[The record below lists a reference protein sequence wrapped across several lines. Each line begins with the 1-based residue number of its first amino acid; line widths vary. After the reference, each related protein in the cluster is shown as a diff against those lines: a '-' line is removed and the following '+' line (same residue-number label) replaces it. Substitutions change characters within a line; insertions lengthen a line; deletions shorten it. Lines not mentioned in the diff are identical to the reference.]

1 MPVTMILEDIN
12 TRDDDYVDSLLE
24 HLSNTTD
31 TQETADELMWYQ
43 FEVRM
48 NEE

>member
-1 MPVTMILEDIN
+1 MPVTMILDDIN
-12 TRDDDYVDSLLE
+12 TRDDDYVDSLLGY
-24 HLSNTTD
+24 LSNTTD

>member
-1 MPVTMILEDIN
+1 MPVTMILDDIN
-12 TRDDDYVDSLLE
+12 TRDDDYVASLLE

-31 TQETADELMWYQ
+31 TQATSDELMWYQ
-43 FEVRM
+43 FEVRL